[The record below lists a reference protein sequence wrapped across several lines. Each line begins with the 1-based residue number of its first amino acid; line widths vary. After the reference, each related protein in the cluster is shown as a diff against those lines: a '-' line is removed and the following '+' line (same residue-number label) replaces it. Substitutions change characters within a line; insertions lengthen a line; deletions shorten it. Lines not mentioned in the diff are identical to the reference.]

1 MYLRLA
7 ALHRD
12 ARSGQRRGV
21 LRSAGAL
28 FATLDLLRE
37 EQDELDEICNWFNR
51 HLKVPRIRVP
61 QAIFW
66 FKPDARACLDRAWQL
81 AWCLRR
87 HQVHVDLIRT
97 RRPGRVVYE
106 DHQQVAAI
114 PWTDTHW
121 HR

>member
-7 ALHRD
+7 ALHCD

-21 LRSAGAL
+21 LRTTGAL

-37 EQDELDEICNWFNR
+37 EQDELDEICNWFNLN
-51 HLKVPRIRVP
+51 LKVPRIREP
-61 QAIFW
+61 RAIFW
-66 FKPDARACLDRAWQL
+66 FKPGARECLGMAWQL

-87 HQVHVDLIRT
+87 HQVHVELIRT

-114 PWTDTHW
+114 PWADTH
-121 HR
+121 RKR